1 MFESVV
7 PQVDPIAVP
16 APIWLVQFLLS
27 FTFILH
33 LLAMNFV
40 LGGGIIAAVNEIKGR
55 RTGLQHHFDLSRRL
69 SKSLPIAMA
78 FTINLGVPPLLF
90 LQVLYG
96 HFFYTSSIIMAWP
109 WLSVILLVIL
119 AYYGY
124 YLYNFRFEKLSG
136 ARFWTVGGSAL
147 LLTAVAFL
155 YTNNMTL
162 MLTPDTWKEVYVGSA
177 SGAFLNLGELTLVP
191 RFLHFFI
198 AALAVGGLFVIV
210 YGLAKR
216 NTEPEFA
223 KWAIKHG
230 TWWFLIPTFIQFA
243 VGILFLITLPRDVM
257 MLLMGGSITGTAF
270 LLIAIMGALASIM
283 IFMMSLQREE
293 PKPLLYAGFAVI
305 LVTIVSMVI
314 VRDVVRSGY
323 IAEYFTLDQLQV
335 DPQTGIILLFFL
347 LFIGG
352 LGVVGWMLQ
361 QTISAAKT

>member
-1 MFESVV
+1 MFETVV
-7 PQVDPIAVP
+7 PQIDPIAVP
-16 APIWLVQFLLS
+16 APVWLIQFLLM

-40 LGGGIIAAVNEIKGR
+40 LGGGVIAAVSEIKGR
-55 RTGLQHHFDLSRRL
+55 RSGVQHHFELSRRL
-69 SKSLPIAMA
+69 SKGLPIALA

-90 LQVLYG
+90 LQVMYG

-109 WLSVILLVIL
+109 WLSVILFVIL

-136 ARFWTVGGSAL
+136 TRFWVVGGSAFF
-147 LLTAVAFL
+147 LTIVAFL

-162 MLTPDTWKEVYVGSA
+162 MLTPATWKEVYVGSA

-198 AALAVGGLFVIV
+198 AALAVGGLVVIL
-210 YGLAKR
+210 YGLAKQK
-216 NTEPEFA
+216 TEPEFS
-223 KWAIKHG
+223 KWAIKYG
-230 TWWFLIPTFIQFA
+230 IWWFLIPTFTQFI
-243 VGILFLITLPRDVM
+243 VGVIFLITLPRDVM
-257 MLLMGGSITGTAF
+257 LLLMGGSITGTVF
-270 LLIAIMGALASIM
+270 FLIAIMGAIASVM
-283 IFMMSLQREE
+283 IFLLSLQRDE
-293 PKPLLYAGFAVI
+293 PKPLLYAGFAVL
-305 LVTIVSMVI
+305 LVTIISMVF

-335 DPQTGIILLFFL
+335 EPQTGIILLFFL

-352 LGVVGWMLQ
+352 LGIVGWMLQ
-361 QTISAAKT
+361 KTTQSVKA